1 MPINSKRKGKVGELE
16 LAAILRSHGWVG
28 AQRGVQY
35 KGSPGSADVEG
46 IPGVHFERKRVRA
59 LQIYPSMAQARADM
73 GYGDIAVVSFRGN
86 GVGKAELAILTLED
100 FLGLLKK
107 AGYGP
112 QLEWE
117 FEAS

>member
-1 MPINSKRKGKVGELE
+1 MVKSRDIGVKGELE
-16 LAAILRSHGWVG
+16 LAIILRSHGWG
-28 AQRGVQY
+28 NARRGVQY
-35 KGSPGSADVEG
+35 KGGPGSPDVVG
-46 IPGVHFERKRVRA
+46 IPGVHFERKRVGA
-59 LQIYPSMAQARADM
+59 LQIYPAVAQARRDA
-73 GYGDIAVVSFRGN
+73 GTSLPVVSFRGK

>member
-16 LAAILRSHGWVG
+16 LVAILRSHGYAA

-35 KGSPGSADVEG
+35 HGSPGSPDVVG
-46 IPGVHFERKRVRA
+46 IPGIHFERKRVRA
-59 LQIYPSMAQARADM
+59 LQIYPAMAQACADA
-73 GYGDIAVVSFRGN
+73 GEAIPVVSFRGN
-86 GVGKAELAILTLED
+86 GVAKAELAILTLED

>member
-16 LAAILRSHGWVG
+16 LATILRSHGWH
-28 AQRGVQY
+28 AARRGVQY
-35 KGSPGSADVEG
+35 EGSPNSPDVVGVPG
-46 IPGVHFERKRVRA
+46 IHFERKRVRS
-59 LQIYPSMAQARADM
+59 LQIYPAIAQARADA
-73 GYGDIAVVSFRGN
+73 GEALPVVSFRGN

-112 QLEWE
+112 QPEWE
-117 FEAS
+117 FVAS

>member
-1 MPINSKRKGKVGELE
+1 MPINSKAKGKAGELE
-16 LAAILRSHGWVG
+16 LVAILRSRGWME
-28 AQRGVQY
+28 ARRGVQY
-35 KGSPGSADVEG
+35 SGSPGSPDVVG
-46 IPGVHFERKRVRA
+46 IPGIHFERKRVRS
-59 LQIYPSMAQARADM
+59 LQIYPSMAQARADA
-73 GYGDIAVVSFRGN
+73 GENLPVVSFRGN

>member
-1 MPINSKRKGKVGELE
+1 MPINSKAKGKRGELE
-16 LAAILRSHGWVG
+16 LATILRSHGWTD
-28 AQRGVQY
+28 AKRGVQY
-35 KGSPGSADVEG
+35 KGGADSPDVEG
-46 IPGVHFERKRVRA
+46 IPGVHFERKRVRG
-59 LQIYPSMAQARADM
+59 LQIYPSVAQAKAEARH
-73 GYGDIAVVSFRGN
+73 GDIAVVAFRGN

-117 FEAS
+117 FKET

>member
-16 LAAILRSHGWVG
+16 LAAILRSHGWTD
-28 AQRGVQY
+28 AHRGVQY
-35 KGSPGSADVEG
+35 KGSPGSPDVVG

-59 LQIYPSMAQARADM
+59 LQIYPSMSQARADA
-73 GYGDIAVVSFRGN
+73 GEALPVVSFRGN

-117 FEAS
+117 FKA

>member
-1 MPINSKRKGKVGELE
+1 MGALSKRKGATGELE
-16 LAAILRSHGWVG
+16 LATILRSHGWRN
-28 AQRGVQY
+28 ARRGVQY
-35 KGSPGSADVEG
+35 HGSSDSPDVVG

-59 LQIYPSMAQARADM
+59 LQIYPSMSQARADA
-73 GYGDIAVVSFRGN
+73 GEALPVVSFRGN

-112 QLEWE
+112 QPEWE
-117 FEAS
+117 FKAT